1 MRIPKIFNSLIILV
15 AICANLSV
23 AQAADQ
29 SAAVNTVQ
37 DFYKRYLA
45 SDFSKMPTKA
55 RPKIALSKAFAK
67 EIKRSDVDCKKYGEG
82 PCGWGADGD
91 EYLDAQEIAPDLSY
105 SNSGISI
112 KEISLGTVQVKL
124 NVYPSEKSAG
134 DYYNKTITY
143 KIIVENGKYLV
154 DDMAYSDGISARQR
168 LAEERAYIR
177 ANPAPKPSKINK

>member
-1 MRIPKIFNSLIILV
+1 MR
-15 AICANLSV
+15 
-23 AQAADQ
+23 
-29 SAAVNTVQ
+29 
-37 DFYKRYLA
+37 
-45 SDFSKMPTKA
+45 
-55 RPKIALSKAFAK
+55 
-67 EIKRSDVDCKKYGEG
+67 
-82 PCGWGADGD
+82 WGADGD